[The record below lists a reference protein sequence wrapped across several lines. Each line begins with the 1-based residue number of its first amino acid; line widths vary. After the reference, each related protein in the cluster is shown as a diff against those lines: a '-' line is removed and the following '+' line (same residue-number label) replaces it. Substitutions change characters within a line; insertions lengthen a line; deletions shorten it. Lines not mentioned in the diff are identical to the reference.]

1 MMKSLKILSLGL
13 LLFVAQ
19 GFGQSKTIG
28 SFTED
33 EDGEASGVIQG
44 EFTDELTK
52 ASLSDIKE
60 GRFIMRQRF
69 EDPFDADAVMYQL
82 FSGKPGP
89 EASNL
94 SAFTLD
100 GIPYKLLAK
109 KKFYPAESS
118 PYDEDIEQVY
128 FDGTNVYVSG
138 SAVYVSHT
146 GSMVAL
152 TPTTNTLAGASTTT
166 AITANKSEMPEED
179 PYSEPV
185 EDEYSQPVEDEYSQ
199 PIEETSNDVA
209 EEYNYNQE
217 AVDENMEAVYDRF
230 GYGDDI
236 QEYIGYGF
244 IAGAA
249 ASFGY
254 AIYKHTTIKE
264 AQDVVDYL
272 ESRRVEEQRTLDF
285 DESAPIKRYEDTE
298 SGRLWEGHRENAQK
312 TVDDR
317 TLNRNLAAGLGLLL
331 GATGGILL
339 TVDF

>member
-69 EDPFDADAVMYQL
+69 EDPFDPDAVMYQL

-89 EASNL
+89 EASSLN
-94 SAFTLD
+94 AFTME

-109 KKFYPAESS
+109 KKFYPAETS

-128 FDGTNVYVSG
+128 FDGKNVYVSS
-138 SAVYVSHT
+138 SAIYVSHT

-152 TPTTNTLAGASTTT
+152 TPATNGLAAASSTT
-166 AITANKSEMPEED
+166 AITANKTEMPEED
-179 PYSEPV
+179 PYQEPA
-185 EDEYSQPVEDEYSQ
+185 EEEYSQ
-199 PIEETSNDVA
+199 PIEETSNEVA

-264 AQDVVDYL
+264 AQDVVDFL

-298 SGRLWEGHRENAQK
+298 SGRRWEGHMESAQK

-331 GATGGILL
+331 GATGGVLL